1 MILFEKNGT
10 NNPFLFFAILSV
22 RKIYNLYN
30 GRGAN
35 TLLLFF
41 FLIHNYKNTKEEYQM
56 DSNKL
61 LKIASVVTTVLGLG
75 VSLVTSMLE
84 EKKMDAM
91 VSEKVAEAVKKAM
104 EVK

>member
-1 MILFEKNGT
+1 
-10 NNPFLFFAILSV
+10 
-22 RKIYNLYN
+22 
-30 GRGAN
+30 
-35 TLLLFF
+35 
-41 FLIHNYKNTKEEYQM
+41 M

-61 LKIASVVTTVLGLG
+61 LKIASVVTTILGLG

>member
-1 MILFEKNGT
+1 MEGEPT
-10 NNPFLFFAILSV
+10 PFFCFFSDKTTI
-22 RKIYNLYN
+22 
-30 GRGAN
+30 
-35 TLLLFF
+35 
-41 FLIHNYKNTKEEYQM
+41 KNTKEEYQM